1 MIDFEAL
8 KQQRE
13 AYARDGVILLKDAL
27 SPAELEAARAAYDWS
42 MANPGPS
49 RFNVMGGTPGRFFT
63 DTNNPKAFEAYRPFL
78 TRTPLVDV
86 AATLWDV
93 PEVWFFYEQV
103 FVKEG
108 GETVRT
114 PWHQDTSY
122 APIDGSHLMAFWIC
136 FEPFPAEQSLEF
148 IPGTHR
154 GVLYD
159 GSALD
164 GNDPTRPL
172 YGDGQMPVLPDIEA
186 DRGRYEIVSYAVA
199 PGDVV
204 AFHPSVIHGGAPT
217 AAGQSRH
224 TLTFK
229 VFGPDAVVARRP
241 GAGEGVKDM
250 PKAESNGDVHPMA
263 AVVRTIPP
271 GQPFRHP
278 GFPQLRS
285 AA

>member
-1 MIDFEAL
+1 MIDFAAL
-8 KQQRE
+8 RDQRA
-13 AYARDGVILLKDAL
+13 AYARDGVLLLKNAL
-27 SPAELEAARAAYDWS
+27 SPAEIALARECYDWS
-42 MANPGPS
+42 LANPGPS

-78 TRTPLVDV
+78 RSTALVDV
-86 AATLWDV
+86 AATLWGVDD
-93 PEVWFFYEQV
+93 VWFFYEQI

-122 APIDGSHLMAFWIC
+122 APIDGKHLMAFWIC
-136 FEPFPAEQSLEF
+136 FEPFPADQSLEF
-148 IPGTHR
+148 ILGTHN

-172 YGDGQMPVLPDIEA
+172 YGNGEMPVLPDVEA
-186 DRGRYEIVSYAVA
+186 DRSNWNIVSYAVE

-204 AFHPSVIHGGAPT
+204 VFHPSVLHGGAPT
-217 AAGQSRH
+217 ASGQSRH

-229 VFGPDAVVARRP
+229 LFGPDAVVAKRP

-250 PKAESNGDVHPMA
+250 PKSELSPMA
-263 AVVRTIPP
+263 EIVATIPP
-271 GQPFRHP
+271 GGPFRHP
-278 GFPQLRS
+278 GFPQLRP
-285 AA
+285 A

>member
-1 MIDFEAL
+1 MIDFETLRAE
-8 KQQRE
+8 RE
-13 AYARDGVILLKDAL
+13 RYRRDGVILLKNAL
-27 SPAELEAARAAYDWS
+27 SPTELAAARAAYDWS
-42 MANPGPS
+42 LAHPGPS
-49 RFNVMGGTPGRFFT
+49 RFNVMSGAPGRFFT
-63 DTNNPKAFEAYRPFL
+63 DTNNPEAFAAYKAFLGQTA
-78 TRTPLVDV
+78 LVD
-86 AATLWDV
+86 AAAVLWGVDD
-93 PEVWFFYEQV
+93 VWFFYEQI

-108 GETVRT
+108 GQTVRT

-136 FEPFPAEQSLEF
+136 FEPFSAEQSLEF
-148 IPGTHR
+148 IPGTHH

-172 YGDGQMPVLPDIEA
+172 YGNGEMPVLPDIEVER
-186 DRGRYEIVSYAVA
+186 DRWNIVSWAVE

-204 AFHPSVIHGGAPT
+204 AFHPSVLHGGAAT
-217 AAGQSRH
+217 APGQSRH

-229 VFGPDAVVARRP
+229 LFGPDAVVARRP

-250 PKAESNGDVHPMA
+250 PKGSELSPMA
-263 AVVRTIPP
+263 AIVASTPP

-278 GFPQLRS
+278 GYPRLRP
-285 AA
+285 A